1 MNKVLVRLYVPVM
14 DEAYDIWLPLNK
26 KIANVIA
33 LLVKAINEFSGG
45 FYTPSKMPYLYNKV
59 TGNVYNINQTIKDS
73 DIRNSTELILI

>member
-1 MNKVLVRLYVPVM
+1 MNKVLVKLYVPLM
-14 DEAYDIWLPLNK
+14 DDAYDIWLPLNK
-26 KIANVIA
+26 KIANVIV

-45 FYTPSKMPYLYNKV
+45 YYSPSKMPNLYNKV